1 MCMERKCLLKLHVN
15 EQCSKPMYSSICFK
29 LAVKLKHVKFS
40 FRVYMA
46 HMWSVKIYQ
55 LENFGQH
62 GEYRWLVGDALFL
75 LA

>member
-1 MCMERKCLLKLHVN
+1 MGTERKCLLKLHVN
-15 EQCSKPMYSSICFK
+15 ERRSKPMYSGICFK
-29 LAVKLKHVKFS
+29 FGVKLKHVKFS

-55 LENFGQH
+55 LENFGRH
-62 GEYRWLVGDALFL
+62 GEYRDVGDALFP